1 MEKGGEIL
9 AILLGIRGSCRVY
22 EEGDLGALVL
32 PGYVDQAAVAY
43 VTAAV
48 EIAEQELL
56 GIWVRVG
63 GPEVGGVGVFL
74 PFRGHGRGRSWS
86 RGAAGTSRWGNRQ
99 GSRGRSSQWLRLRLG
114 GSHG

>member
-48 EIAEQELL
+48 EIADQDLL
-56 GIWVRVG
+56 GIWVRLG
-63 GPEVGGVGVFL
+63 GPEVGGVVVFL
-74 PFRGHGRGRSWS
+74 LLPGD
-86 RGAAGTSRWGNRQ
+86 GAGLAQ
-99 GSRGRSSQWLRLRLG
+99 HIQLLVAPLADRLDVVR
-114 GSHG
+114 